1 MCGSDN
7 VTYGNDCE
15 LENAVCTSTE
25 LFKVYDG
32 PCQGDIFGGI
42 VGTGKKFPM
51 ILNHFIFQIVL
62 KYVLLSMILFVHQMA
77 SHIPMNAI
85 SKQKNANLARKI
97 LKSCM
102 MVNVKMSIL
111 TMIKNLTKMMP
122 MKSLRRMIATIMT
135 CMSVE
140 MGLVFHM
147 PKFVIKLQIARMGLM
162 R

>member
-15 LENAVCTSTE
+15 LDNAVCTSTE

-32 PCQGDIFGGI
+32 PCQGDVFGGI
-42 VGTGKKFPM
+42 STTDLLSRKSIDFSI
-51 ILNHFIFQIVL
+51 ILNHVIFQIAL

-85 SKQKNANLARKI
+85 SKRKNANLARKI

-102 MVNVKMSIL
+102 MVNVKM
-111 TMIKNLTKMMP
+111 
-122 MKSLRRMIATIMT
+122 
-135 CMSVE
+135 
-140 MGLVFHM
+140 
-147 PKFVIKLQIARMGLM
+147 
-162 R
+162 